1 MGTQLPPK
9 GHSPQFL
16 ANDCC
21 GQTAGWIKMPR
32 CGCTP
37 RPSPHCVRWGPSPF
51 PKKGHSNPPLFGP
64 CLLWPN
70 GRPSQLLLSSCP
82 TTQAFHLLQGQ
93 RCAHSESTFCAT
105 YRFGCR
111 SPKLSRGSMLKQNYF
126 KEFHRPTRAAAIGR
140 PS

>member
-1 MGTQLPPK
+1 MTVVAKRLE
-9 GHSPQFL
+9 
-16 ANDCC
+16 
-21 GQTAGWIKMPR
+21 WIKMPL
-32 CGCTP
+32 GAD
-37 RPSPHCVRWGPSPF
+37 VRLGPVHIVLDWDPALSQ
-51 PKKGHSNPPLFGP
+51 KMSTAAPPLFGP

-105 YRFGCR
+105 YRFDCR
-111 SPKLSRGSMLKQNYF
+111 SPKLSRGGSMLKQNYF
-126 KEFHRPTRAAAIGR
+126 KEFHRPTQAAAIGR